1 MYNYFGKVPRAVLSS
16 NICGF
21 YDETE
26 IADAK
31 SLLFTTISKMNL
43 QYDDVPRYKQRR
55 AGDNKCKLDVDDIM
69 VMMEYVDLKKIAMT
83 DFVAKNIR
91 QLPSVNPTDVHSEPE
106 KNVAV
111 HFWS

>member
-21 YDETE
+21 YDEAE

-69 VMMEYVDLKKIAMT
+69 VMMEYVDLKKIAMP

>member
-1 MYNYFGKVPRAVLSS
+1 MLCS

-21 YDETE
+21 YDEAE

-31 SLLFTTISKMNL
+31 SLLFTTISKTNL
-43 QYDDVPRYKQRR
+43 QYDDVPRYKQGR

-69 VMMEYVDLKKIAMT
+69 VMMEYVNLKKIAMP

-91 QLPSVNPTDVHSEPE
+91 RLPIVSIQLM
-106 KNVAV
+106 
-111 HFWS
+111 